1 MIIFIKYLLAVVIG
15 LLLPGISLASESAG
29 SGHLDIT
36 NSGAGLF
43 AIAIFLI
50 AYLLV
55 MTSLR
60 FSILISTIST

>member
-15 LLLPGISLASESAG
+15 LLLPVISLASESAG
-29 SGHLDIT
+29 SGQLDMT
-36 NSGAGLF
+36 YSGAGLF

-55 MTSLR
+55 IASLR
-60 FSILISTIST
+60 FSVLISTIST